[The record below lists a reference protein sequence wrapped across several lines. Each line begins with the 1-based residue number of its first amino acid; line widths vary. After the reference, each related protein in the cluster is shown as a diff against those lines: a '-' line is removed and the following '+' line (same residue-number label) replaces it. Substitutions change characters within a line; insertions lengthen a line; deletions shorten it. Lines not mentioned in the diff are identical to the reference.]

1 MKLLKKLKLTYRY
14 YKSLG
19 KKKKP
24 QNTADLK
31 IRSDAYAFLTC
42 PRAVREDGKEK

>member
-1 MKLLKKLKLTYRY
+1 MKLFKKLKLTYKY

-19 KKKKP
+19 EKKKP
-24 QNTADLK
+24 QNTANLK

-42 PRAVREDGKEK
+42 PRSVLEDSEEK